1 MAFPIERLHA
11 SILSDADYHVR
22 VSNTALRRLARAESN
37 DRPNGS
43 DWRPLVA
50 TRITGGILRGRVLRS
65 PAVAGLRPTSER
77 VRAAL
82 FSIIGSDA
90 VEGKRV
96 ADLYAGT
103 GAVGN
108 GCSQ

>member
-1 MAFPIERLHA
+1 M
-11 SILSDADYHVR
+11 
-22 VSNTALRRLARAESN
+22 
-37 DRPNGS
+37 
-43 DWRPLVA
+43 A

-96 ADLYAGT
+96 VDLYAGT
-103 GAVGN
+103 GALGMDALSRGAEHVDFVEQSSEDCARQSENICDSGH
-108 GCSQ
+108 